1 MKINTTING
10 KAVSLEAKPNT
21 MLAEALRN
29 AGYKGVKIGCCE
41 GSCGACAVMIDGR
54 PRNSC
59 ILPAGMAE
67 GSEILTV
74 EGMGNPENPHVL
86 QQAFVDSGSTQ
97 CGYCNPGALIAAKAL
112 LDSNPNPT
120 ADDVKDALDGNLC
133 RCTGYVKRIDA
144 VLTAA
149 KAGKKADKKP
159 AKRAGGKK

>member
-1 MKINTTING
+1 VKINTTING

-21 MLAEALRN
+21 TLAEALRK
-29 AGYKGVKIGCCE
+29 AGYKGVKIGCGE

-86 QQAFVDSGSTQ
+86 QQAFVASGSTQ
-97 CGYCNPGALIAAKAL
+97 CGYCNPGALIAAKSL
-112 LDSNPNPT
+112 LDHNPNPT

-133 RCTGYVKRIDA
+133 RCTGYIKRIDA
-144 VLTAA
+144 VLEAA

-159 AKRAGGKK
+159 VKRAGGKK